1 MSGQDPSHTYAS
13 THAHPNH
20 IDLPPQQT
28 LPAPATDDLV
38 ESPTV
43 PTPSSARPPPSR
55 GILKNPFRRPSGLTE
70 DMLVDGE
77 RQPGDHLQW
86 DEANIALTEI
96 QKDSLMKIDEPKTP
110 YVRYDAE
117 HDRVITDD
125 DVPGFDLES
134 DKIPKSPSTPLSPNR
149 SVLPDTPEHAA
160 LMHNTL
166 VNSQHPAPRRPSSS
180 ASSSRSASF
189 SLPNKDRPVRP
200 GSSSSS
206 SPRPSVP
213 APLGLGATAA
223 NTAANSGE
231 VFSDSDEEM
240 DEETKAKHRE
250 FEKKRNSHYSK
261 EAAFAMKKAKELLQ
275 KEDEEAEAEEARDV
289 TVNGKPNGTDVDMA

>member
-1 MSGQDPSHTYAS
+1 MSEPIPPHTYAS

-28 LPAPATDDLV
+28 VPAPATDDLL

-43 PTPSSARPPPSR
+43 PTPSSARPPPAR
-55 GILKNPFRRPSGLTE
+55 GILKNAARRPSGMS
-70 DMLVDGE
+70 DDAMLDGE

-134 DKIPKSPSTPLSPNR
+134 DKIPKSPATSTR
-149 SVLPDTPEHAA
+149 SSLPDTPDHATTV
-160 LMHNTL
+160 HNTL
-166 VNSQHPAPRRPSSS
+166 INSQNTAPRRPSSS

-200 GSSSSS
+200 GSSSST

-213 APLGLGATAA
+213 APLGVGATAA
-223 NTAANSGE
+223 NTAANAGE

-275 KEDEEAEAEEARDV
+275 KEDEEAEAEEEVDG
-289 TVNGKPNGTDVDMA
+289 VNGQANGKMDVDEA